1 MQTQNLHA
9 EKPFYKRPRRS
20 QGAALTVRGVITSL
34 TSSTA
39 RPPQQTP
46 SSTSFLCTDLEL
58 GATPLHGSPSPKSF
72 LDLLMEEEETV
83 RPVLS
88 SGSVIKKVSFKDTE
102 QHENEK
108 KLPGW
113 PAKSTHSIGDHIPT
127 SAQADGYNPWLKPA
141 VNSPPAVAPVTFAAI
156 VEEEQQQEAALLR
169 SREKPLALIQIEEC
183 ATQDLLIHYN
193 AFDNPDEFITVE
205 KASQGPIAI
214 PMWNKH

>member
-1 MQTQNLHA
+1 MENHCCCFFSSNLSKPAIHGTKISQKQREIIA
-9 EKPFYKRPRRS
+9 MAARECSSRARGGDSTPLKSSPSTLSKTEK
-20 QGAALTVRGVITSL
+20 AW
-34 TSSTA
+34 
-39 RPPQQTP
+39 
-46 SSTSFLCTDLEL
+46 
-58 GATPLHGSPSPKSF
+58 ATPLHGSPSPKSF

-169 SREKPLALIQIEEC
+169 SREKPLALIQEQKEPKVPYS
-183 ATQDLLIHYN
+183 LIRN
-193 AFDNPDEFITVE
+193 IKDEFCNAE
-205 KASQGPIAI
+205 LKS
-214 PMWNKH
+214 